1 MLQWLKTHTQNIYI
15 RSSFCRLIIMRPNN
29 NIITAQHKMVIEM
42 RYQNIYQSIWSTLRE
57 IGIKFYDSKFLET
70 PKTKVNMTHW
80 YKYCRK
86 ITILPLQGKVGWCSP
101 VFQDVQII
109 VMART
114 YFSQF
119 VHWVITDICLCYSTK
134 CMAHLCAHPI
144 ISLSMHMLLFA
155 IIIPHVLWSCCS
167 QRLYWEI
174 LWFSSIIQ

>member
-1 MLQWLKTHTQNIYI
+1 
-15 RSSFCRLIIMRPNN
+15 
-29 NIITAQHKMVIEM
+29 M
-42 RYQNIYQSIWSTLRE
+42 RYQNKYQSIRSTLRE
-57 IGIKFYDSKFLET
+57 IGIKFAKIGSRMLRYTKS
-70 PKTKVNMTHW
+70 KTKLIMTHC
-80 YKYCRK
+80 YKYCRNL
-86 ITILPLQGKVGWCSP
+86 TILPSQGKVGWCSP

-109 VMART
+109 VIART

-119 VHWVITDICLCYSTK
+119 VHWVITDICLCYSAK

-155 IIIPHVLWSCCS
+155 IIIPHVLWSCFS